1 MRAVSGA
8 WLPAFVAVSVLVG
21 ESLDGALEAAGAQ
34 GAAQVAELSRGLRS
48 PSRDARALA
57 MARVLSEVALAVDAS
72 RLA

>member
-1 MRAVSGA
+1 
-8 WLPAFVAVSVLVG
+8 VAVSVLVG
-21 ESLDGALEAAGAQ
+21 ESLDSALKALGGVAN

-57 MARVLSEVALAVDAS
+57 MARILSEVALAVDAS